1 MDIYLGYRPPRR
13 KYGFGQFV
21 LDVTMTLVT
30 GGIWLIWIF
39 CREMRNR

>member
-13 KYGFGQFV
+13 KYGFGQFF
-21 LDVTMTLVT
+21 LDVVMTCIT
-30 GGIWLIWIF
+30 GGFWIFWIF